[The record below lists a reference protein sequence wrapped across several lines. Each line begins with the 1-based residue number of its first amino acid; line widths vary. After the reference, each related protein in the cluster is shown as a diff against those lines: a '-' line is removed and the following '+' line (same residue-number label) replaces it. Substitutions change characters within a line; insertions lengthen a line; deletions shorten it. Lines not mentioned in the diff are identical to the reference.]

1 MASDVDV
8 ARTVDLAHALAVTGA
23 ELAARL
29 VAAVDAPAAEW
40 TVPVREPPW
49 LQVALAGDDDG
60 LARGIALLA
69 QPVLARVRERA
80 AGLAGRDSL
89 GVVIGSRDGAPR
101 VRWWRVADRGW
112 APAGLAAVLPELE
125 PDARWLDERWPGSL
139 RAISIAG
146 AGEHT
151 DASAAYAAVPG
162 PEALLA
168 ILERIA
174 APASGDGH
182 VFARGLLGI
191 GTGRPWPPLWVCRRL
206 GHGAG
211 WSFQYLARR
220 DPQRLPDLAI
230 LDAIAAPPVLRGAWG
245 QLARAARYTPVVAG
259 VTWDPGAGFAL
270 QLAAR

>member
-40 TVPVREPPW
+40 TVPAVARPW
-49 LQVALAGDDDG
+49 LQVALAGADDG
-60 LARGIALLA
+60 IARGLA
-69 QPVLARVRERA
+69 FLDQPVLARVRERA
-80 AGLAGRDSL
+80 AGLAGRDTL
-89 GVVIGSRDGAPR
+89 GIVIGDGEPR
-101 VRWWRVADRGW
+101 VRWWRVAGPEW
-112 APAGLAAVLPELE
+112 APASLADVLPELE

-146 AGEHT
+146 AGEQA
-151 DASAAYAAVPG
+151 DASAVYAAVPG

-168 ILERIA
+168 ILERAAIA
-174 APASGDGH
+174 ASADGR
-182 VFARGLLGI
+182 VFTRGLVGV
-191 GTGRPWPPLWVCRRL
+191 GSDRPWPPLWVCRRL
-206 GHGAG
+206 GRGAG
-211 WSFQYLARR
+211 WSFQYLVRR
-220 DPQRLPDLAI
+220 DRQPPPDLAI
-230 LDAIAAPPVLRGAWG
+230 LDAIAAPPDLRGAWG

-259 VTWDPGAGFAL
+259 VTWDARAGFAL

>member
-1 MASDVDV
+1 MASDLDV

-40 TVPVREPPW
+40 TVPAREPAW

-60 LARGIALLA
+60 IGRGIALLA

-89 GVVIGSRDGAPR
+89 GVVIGDGEPR

-112 APAGLAAVLPELE
+112 APTGLAAVLPELE

-139 RAISIAG
+139 RAVSIAG

-151 DASAAYAAVPG
+151 DASAVYAAVPG
-162 PEALLA
+162 PDALLA
-168 ILERIA
+168 VLERAA
-174 APASGDGH
+174 APASDDGR
-182 VFARGLLGI
+182 VFTRGLLGL
-191 GTGRPWPPLWVCRRL
+191 GTDRSWPPLWVCRRL
-206 GHGAG
+206 GRGAG
-211 WSFQYLARR
+211 WSFQYLTRR
-220 DPQRLPDLAI
+220 DPQRPPDLAI

-259 VTWDPGAGFAL
+259 VTWDAAAGFAL